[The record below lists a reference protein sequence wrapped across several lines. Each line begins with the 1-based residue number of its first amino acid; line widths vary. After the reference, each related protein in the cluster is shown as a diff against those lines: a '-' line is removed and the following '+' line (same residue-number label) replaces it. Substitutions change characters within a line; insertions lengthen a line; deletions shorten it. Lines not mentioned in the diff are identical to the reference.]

1 MPSHL
6 RAVLPGLVLLAAC
19 HTHPALDFGSG
30 LDVPYVQTSPAVV
43 RKMLDLAEVKKDEL
57 VIDLGCGDGRIPIA
71 AATDFGAR
79 AIGFDLDPD
88 RIAEAIAN
96 SRGAGVQSRA
106 RFIRQNLFDAPIGRA
121 NVVTFFLLPPVVDR
135 LRPRLRSELGP
146 GARIVSHS
154 FPIRTW
160 TPEKTAHIEGRTLY
174 LYRIPQ
180 SLPPLTPG
188 PAVPA
193 P

>member
-6 RAVLPGLVLLAAC
+6 RAVLPGLILLAAC
-19 HTHPALDFGSG
+19 HTQPALDFGSG

-57 VIDLGCGDGRIPIA
+57 VIDLGCGDGRIAIA
-71 AATDFGAR
+71 AASDFGAR
-79 AIGFDLDPD
+79 AVGFDIDPA
-88 RIAEAIAN
+88 RISEALAN
-96 SRGAGVQSRA
+96 ARTAGVEA
-106 RFIRQNLFDAPIGRA
+106 RTRFVRQDLFQAPIGQA
-121 NVVTFFLLPPVVDR
+121 NVVTFFLIPTVIES

-146 GARIVSHS
+146 GTRIVSHS

-160 TPEKTAHIEGRTLY
+160 TPETVAHIDGRTLY
-174 LYRIPQ
+174 LYRLPQ
-180 SLPPLTPG
+180 CLPPAHAG
-188 PAVPA
+188 PNVPA